1 MHEYAVIVA
10 YHRDNC
16 PVTLAHF
23 RQLER
28 LHPGVPVVPVSSSES
43 SFLPGTVSVRDVT
56 SRWDLTVPWRSAD
69 AVYYRWF
76 ENRNVTARR
85 YVLLEWDAYCD
96 GRLPE
101 ILAPVWDS
109 AFAAMAFIRTDCD
122 WPWFSEIALLPEA
135 MRPHAAG
142 VSPFVF
148 LASHSALA
156 EVVKYAPTEP
166 VYCELRL
173 GTTLTACEIPVSTMP
188 WLHGTCSWRP
198 DLIRRV
204 PRPTIYHPVK
214 TLDQLRDDPSL
225 D

>member
-1 MHEYAVIVA
+1 MHEYAIIVA

-23 RQLER
+23 QQLQG

-43 SFLPGTVSVRDVT
+43 SFLPGTVNVSEVP
-56 SRWDLTVPWRSAD
+56 SRWSLSDPWRSAD

-76 ENRNVTARR
+76 EDRNLTARR
-85 YVLLEWDAYCD
+85 YVLLEWDVYCD

-101 ILAPVWDS
+101 ILSPVWDS
-109 AFAAMAFIRTDCD
+109 PFAAMDYIRPGCD
-122 WPWFSEIALLPEA
+122 WPWFGEIPSLPDA
-135 MRPHAAG
+135 MRPYAAG

-148 LASHSALA
+148 LASHSALS
-156 EVVKYAPTEP
+156 EVVRHAPTEP

-173 GTTLTACEIPVSTMP
+173 GTTLTARGIPVDTMP

-198 DLIRRV
+198 ELIRRV
-204 PRPTIYHPVK
+204 ARPTLYHPVK
-214 TLDQLRDDPSL
+214 TLDQLGF
-225 D
+225 